1 MVDALTSQREQHSAS
16 APLNCGTGFAYETI
30 DLQKT
35 GDAMAAHSDSG
46 QLDDMLD
53 PHRKD
58 EIAGAAV
65 EVSGRLLQKGVD
77 VSSDEDPALLAD
89 LLSAVERFE
98 NAVINR
104 GGDPMVNMPESTD
117 PQDPAFVLPAR
128 KADESIDA
136 YIRHINEAAQMLEVP
151 RSV

>member
-1 MVDALTSQREQHSAS
+1 
-16 APLNCGTGFAYETI
+16 
-30 DLQKT
+30 
-35 GDAMAAHSDSG
+35 
-46 QLDDMLD
+46 MLD

-77 VSSDEDPALLAD
+77 ISSDEDPALLAD

-98 NAVINR
+98 TAVINR
-104 GGDPMVNMPESTD
+104 GGDPMVNMPESAD

-128 KADESIDA
+128 KGDESIDA
-136 YIRHINEAAQMLEVP
+136 YIRHVNEAAEMLEVP